1 MCIVNSAFDDIEKYR
16 IIGERLDYKKY
27 ITLEI
32 VENKSETKEK
42 DINFI
47 SHNEKT
53 LKIMNNDTKKLL
65 EKANDI
71 LELEN
76 IEVVDVKIG
85 ARASSVD
92 YFPMLGNLIDSKNS
106 FKSYPHI
113 KNGAFI
119 KDEQLVLYENL
130 YTLNGVGGRGF
141 VLAPYLAN
149 ILSEFVVN
157 GEEMPKEVLNYRLFK
172 RWAKKEGKS
181 L

>member
-1 MCIVNSAFDDIEKYR
+1 MSDSSYN
-16 IIGERLDYKKY
+16 LN
-27 ITLEI
+27 L
-32 VENKSETKEK
+32 K

-76 IEVVDVKIG
+76 IEVVDIKIG
-85 ARASSVD
+85 ARASSID
-92 YFPMLGNLIDSKNS
+92 YFPMVGNLIDSKNS

-119 KDEQLVLYENL
+119 KDEQLILYENL

-172 RWAKKEGKS
+172 RWAKKEGKR